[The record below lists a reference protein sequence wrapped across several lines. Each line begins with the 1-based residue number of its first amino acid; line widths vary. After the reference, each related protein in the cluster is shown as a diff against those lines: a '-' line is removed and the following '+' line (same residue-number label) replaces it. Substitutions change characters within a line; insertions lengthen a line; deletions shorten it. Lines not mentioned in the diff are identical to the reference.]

1 MKHWLGRVLKSLKW
15 KGEGGGGGSVYAAL
29 VMAAAAAAAPSTE
42 MYSISDLSDLL
53 RPIFRDNLIGVS

>member
-15 KGEGGGGGSVYAAL
+15 KRGSVYAAL
-29 VMAAAAAAAPSTE
+29 VMAAAAAPSTE

-53 RPIFRDNLIGVS
+53 RPIFQDNLICVS